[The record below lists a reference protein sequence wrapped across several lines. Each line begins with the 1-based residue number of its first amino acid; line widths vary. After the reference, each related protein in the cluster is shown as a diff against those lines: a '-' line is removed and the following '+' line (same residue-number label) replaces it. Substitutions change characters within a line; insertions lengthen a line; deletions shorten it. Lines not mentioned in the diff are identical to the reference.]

1 MSYGQ
6 INYST
11 TENMID
17 ILFVNTNSL
26 DKTFQSL
33 SKYAAKEPPIWSALL
48 AQSLRIKGYVVDIL
62 DCEALELTTKQSYDK
77 IKEINPKLICFVQ
90 FGQHPSASA
99 QSMQGTHELLEMMD
113 YEFKT
118 LLVGLYPSALP
129 TKTLEDEKC
138 DFVCEGEGVDTLV
151 GLMESGFK
159 NVLRVPRLWY
169 RDSNEIKFTFMTPI
183 IEDLEV
189 GLPGMSWDL
198 LPMDEYRN
206 TIHFSMTNNNDRK
219 PFASLY
225 TSLGCPYKCDFCC
238 INAPFGKSVFRYWE
252 PNFIIKEFDKI
263 AKMGIRNIKIADE
276 MFVLNKNHFLKICD
290 LIIERGYDFNIWAYA
305 RVDTV
310 KEYYLEKLKK
320 AGVNWLALGIESGNR
335 KIRVDSVKGRFD
347 EIDVVDIV
355 GKIES
360 SGIEVIGNYM
370 FGMSGDTIDTMKETL
385 DLSIELNTSAA
396 NFNPTMIFPGS
407 PLFKQAVM
415 NGVSLPPTYSGYSY
429 YSKDSFPNPTENLN
443 RHEILKFRDEAFNK
457 YYDRK
462 DWFEKIEKK
471 FGIES
476 VNIYKKVLKTRIE
489 RNVKS

>member
-1 MSYGQ
+1 M
-6 INYST
+6 
-11 TENMID
+11 
-17 ILFVNTNSL
+17 
-26 DKTFQSL
+26 
-33 SKYAAKEPPIWSALL
+33 
-48 AQSLRIKGYVVDIL
+48 R
-62 DCEALELTTKQSYDK
+62 
-77 IKEINPKLICFVQ
+77 
-90 FGQHPSASA
+90 
-99 QSMQGTHELLEMMD
+99 
-113 YEFKT
+113 
-118 LLVGLYPSALP
+118 
-129 TKTLEDEKC
+129 
-138 DFVCEGEGVDTLV
+138 
-151 GLMESGFK
+151 
-159 NVLRVPRLWY
+159 
-169 RDSNEIKFTFMTPI
+169 
-183 IEDLEV
+183 LEV
-189 GLPGMSWDL
+189 GFGMSWDL

-263 AKMGIRNIKIADE
+263 ASMGIRNIKIADE

-360 SGIEVIGNYM
+360 SRIEVIGNHM

-385 DLSIELNTSAA
+385 DLSIELNTS
-396 NFNPTMIFPGS
+396 
-407 PLFKQAVM
+407 
-415 NGVSLPPTYSGYSY
+415 
-429 YSKDSFPNPTENLN
+429 SKL
-443 RHEILKFRDEAFNK
+443 
-457 YYDRK
+457 
-462 DWFEKIEKK
+462 
-471 FGIES
+471 
-476 VNIYKKVLKTRIE
+476 
-489 RNVKS
+489 